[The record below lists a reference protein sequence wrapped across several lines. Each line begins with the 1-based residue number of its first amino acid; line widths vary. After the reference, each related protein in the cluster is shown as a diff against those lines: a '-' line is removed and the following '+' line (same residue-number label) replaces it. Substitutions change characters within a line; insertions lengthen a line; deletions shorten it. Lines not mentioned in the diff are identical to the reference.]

1 MIRPS
6 HEPRFVA
13 GIWLLATL
21 LMSGGLVELGLW
33 RYNQYRYQEEQRFL
47 RAQAYEMRTV
57 LLAELNATLHLA
69 SGLAS
74 YIPAKQGLLDAAE
87 LQPWLRGLFAQGRYI
102 RNIGLAPD
110 NRISYLYPLEGN
122 ESALGLYY
130 PDFSEQWPFIQQI
143 IANKTPRLDGP
154 LNLVQGGKGLIY
166 RVPVYL
172 QDQRYW
178 GLISTVIDYDRLI
191 AYLDALAR
199 QRGLAIVLL
208 PFDAQA
214 ARSVPIDNVRLP
226 VSLAGAQW
234 QLQVSSK
241 SQPIVS
247 LTPARALGWS
257 VGLLITLLTAW
268 MMHLYRRRA
277 SLAQALSRSQQDFMR
292 AFDLAPQGMAM
303 LSSSGHLLEANQALC
318 QLLERSR
325 EELLGATLADFCLPN
340 DRDVLRQHLAE
351 ESVQARLGWWIRL
364 LDAEQNP
371 VDVECSASWPGLS
384 VAGEALC
391 ILHIQ
396 DITERLHLQQL
407 QREFVASVSHELRTP
422 LTSIAGSLGLING
435 GALGEVP
442 QAMQSLLQI
451 AQSNSSRLQ
460 ELINDLLDME
470 KLMAG
475 KMRYDIREQPIWPL
489 LEDAVTHNQPYADQY
504 QVVLEL
510 VGSPIEVNV
519 AFDSQR
525 LAQILANL
533 ISNAVKFSP
542 PGSVVT
548 LKASVDND
556 WLRISVKDRGIG
568 IKDDYKSRIFSRF
581 SQADAGDARQKGG
594 TGLGLAICKEL
605 IEAMSG
611 RIGYESQEQLGST
624 FWFELPIT
632 NQVVRV

>member
-6 HEPRFVA
+6 HTPSVITW
-13 GIWLLATL
+13 IWLLATL
-21 LMSGGLVELGLW
+21 LLMGGLVELGLW
-33 RYNQYRYQEEQRFL
+33 RYNQYRDQEEQRFL
-47 RAQAYEMRTV
+47 RAQGYEMRAV

-74 YIPAKQGLLDAAE
+74 YIPAKQGRLDATE
-87 LQPWLRGLFAQGRYI
+87 LQPWLRGLLTQGRYI

-110 NRISYLYPLEGN
+110 NRIAYLYPLAGN

-130 PDFSEQWPFIQQI
+130 PDLAEQWPQVQQI
-143 IANKTPRLDGP
+143 IANRAPQLDGP
-154 LNLVQGGKGLIY
+154 LNLVQGGRGLVY

-178 GLISTVIDYDRLI
+178 GLISTVIDYDRLM

-199 QRGLAIVLL
+199 RRDLAIALL
-208 PFDAQA
+208 PFDAPPA
-214 ARSVPIDNVRLP
+214 ASAGKVRLP

-234 QLQVSSK
+234 QLQVSST
-241 SQPIVS
+241 SPPRVA
-247 LTPARALGWS
+247 LGLARALGWS
-257 VGLLITLLTAW
+257 MALLITCLAAW
-268 MMHLYRRRA
+268 MMHLHRRRA

-303 LSSSGHLLEANQALC
+303 LNASGYLLEANQALR
-318 QLLERSR
+318 QLLKRSHK
-325 EELLGATLADFCLPN
+325 ELVGAVLADFCLPS
-340 DRDVLRQHLAE
+340 DRELLHQHLAQT
-351 ESVQARLGWWIRL
+351 SGQSRLGWWIRL

-371 VDVECSASWPGLS
+371 VDVECSASWLGQS
-384 VAGEALC
+384 VTGEALC

-396 DITERLHLQQL
+396 DITERLRLQQL
-407 QREFVASVSHELRTP
+407 QREFIASVSHELRTP

-442 QAMQSLLQI
+442 PAMQSLLQI
-451 AQSNSSRLQ
+451 AQANSSRLQ

-475 KMRYDIREQPIWPL
+475 KMRYDIREQPIWTL

-504 QVVLEL
+504 QVRLEL
-510 VGSPIEVNV
+510 VGDPLEVNV

-525 LAQILANL
+525 LAQVLANL

-548 LKASVDND
+548 LKASVDHD
-556 WLRISVKDRGIG
+556 WLRVSVKDRGIG
-568 IKDDYKSRIFSRF
+568 IKDEFKSRIFSRF

-611 RIGYESQEQLGST
+611 RMGYESQEHLGST
-624 FWFELPIT
+624 FWFELPIA
-632 NQVVRV
+632 NQVVKV

>member
-1 MIRPS
+1 MIRPNYKPS
-6 HEPRFVA
+6 VITWIWFV
-13 GIWLLATL
+13 ATL
-21 LMSGGLVELGLW
+21 LLMGGLVELGLW
-33 RYNQYRYQEEQRFL
+33 RYNQYRDQEQQRFL
-47 RAQAYEMRTV
+47 RAQAYEMRAV

-74 YIPAKQGLLDAAE
+74 YIPAKQGRLDATE
-87 LQPWLRGLFAQGRYI
+87 LQPWLRGLFTQGRFV

-110 NRISYLYPLEGN
+110 NRIAYIYPLEGN
-122 ESALGLYY
+122 ESVLGLYY
-130 PDFSEQWPFIQQI
+130 PDLAEQWPLVQQM
-143 IANKTPRLDGP
+143 IANRAPQLDGP

-178 GLISTVIDYDRLI
+178 GLISTVIDYDRLMT
-191 AYLDALAR
+191 YLDALAR
-199 QRGLAIVLL
+199 QRDLTIDLL
-208 PFDAQA
+208 PFDAPPA
-214 ARSVPIDNVRLP
+214 ASTGNVRLP

-234 QLQVSSK
+234 QLQVSST
-241 SQPIVS
+241 SQPRVA
-247 LTPARALGWS
+247 LGLARALGWS
-257 VGLLITLLTAW
+257 MALLITCLAAW
-268 MMHLYRRRA
+268 MMHLHRRRV

-303 LSSSGHLLEANQALC
+303 LNASGYLLEANQALC
-318 QLLERSR
+318 QLLRRSHK
-325 EELLGATLADFCLPN
+325 ELIGAVLADFCLPS
-340 DRDVLRQHLAE
+340 DRELLHQHLAQ
-351 ESVQARLGWWIRL
+351 ESEQSSLGWWIRL

-371 VDVECSASWPGLS
+371 VDVECSASWLGQS
-384 VAGEALC
+384 VTGEALC

-396 DITERLHLQQL
+396 DITERLRLQQL
-407 QREFVASVSHELRTP
+407 QREFIASVSHELRTP

-442 QAMQSLLQI
+442 PAMQSLLHI
-451 AQSNSSRLQ
+451 AQANSSRLQ

-475 KMRYDIREQPIWPL
+475 KMRYDIREHPIWPL

-504 QVVLEL
+504 QVGLEL
-510 VGSPIEVNV
+510 VGNPLEVIV

-525 LAQILANL
+525 LAQVLANL

-548 LKASVDND
+548 LKASVDHD
-556 WLRISVKDRGIG
+556 WLRVSVKDRGIG
-568 IKDDYKSRIFSRF
+568 IKDEFKSRIFSRF

-611 RIGYESQEQLGST
+611 RMGYESQEHLGST
-624 FWFELPIT
+624 FWFELPIAS
-632 NQVVRV
+632 QVVKE

>member
-1 MIRPS
+1 M
-6 HEPRFVA
+6 A
-13 GIWLLATL
+13 GIWLLVIL
-21 LMSGGLVELGLW
+21 LTSGGLVELGLW
-33 RYNQYRYQEEQRFL
+33 RYNQNRYQEEQRFL
-47 RAQAYEMRTV
+47 RAQAYEIRAV

-74 YIPAKQGLLDAAE
+74 YVPAKQGRLDAAE
-87 LQPWLRGLFAQGRYI
+87 LQPWLRGLFTQGRYI

-122 ESALGLYY
+122 ESALGIYY
-130 PDFSEQWPFIQQI
+130 PDLAEQWPHIQKI
-143 IANKTPRLDGP
+143 IANKEPRLDGP

-191 AYLDALAR
+191 ADLDVLAR
-199 QRGLAIVLL
+199 QRDLAIALL
-208 PFDAQA
+208 AFD
-214 ARSVPIDNVRLP
+214 VPVATSATRDNVRLP

-234 QLQVSSK
+234 QLQVSST
-241 SQPIVS
+241 SQPIAS
-247 LTPARALGWS
+247 LTPVRTLGWS
-257 VGLLITLLTAW
+257 LALLITLLTAR
-268 MMHLYRRRA
+268 MMHLHRRRA
-277 SLAQALSRSQQDFMR
+277 SLALALSRSQQDFMQ

-303 LSSSGHLLEANQALC
+303 LNASGQMLEANQALC

-325 EELLGATLADFCLPN
+325 EKLVGTALADFCLPN
-340 DRDVLRQHLAE
+340 DREKLRQHLALE
-351 ESVQARLGWWIRL
+351 CAQARLGWWIRL
-364 LDAEQNP
+364 LDGEQNP
-371 VDVECSASWPGLS
+371 VDVECSASWLGLS
-384 VAGEALC
+384 ETAEALC

-396 DITERLHLQQL
+396 DITERLRLQQM
-407 QREFVASVSHELRTP
+407 QREFIASVSHELRTP

-470 KLMAG
+470 KLAAG
-475 KMRYDIREQPIWPL
+475 KMRYDICEQPIWPL
-489 LEDAVTHNQPYADQY
+489 LEDAVTHNQPYANEY
-504 QVVLEL
+504 QVRLEL
-510 VGSPIEVNV
+510 VGSPIEVHV
-519 AFDSQR
+519 AIDRQR

-533 ISNAVKFSP
+533 ISNAVKFSA

-548 LKASVDND
+548 LKASVDSD

-568 IKDDYKSRIFSRF
+568 IKEEFRSRLFTRF
-581 SQADAGDARQKGG
+581 SQADGGDARQKGG

-611 RIGYESQEQLGST
+611 HIGYESKERMGST
-624 FWFELPIT
+624 FWLELPIA
-632 NQVVRV
+632 NKVVRV

>member
-6 HEPRFVA
+6 HTPSVTSWI
-13 GIWLLATL
+13 GLLATL
-21 LMSGGLVELGLW
+21 LLMGGLVELGLW
-33 RYNQYRYQEEQRFL
+33 RYNQYRDQEEQRFL
-47 RAQAYEMRTV
+47 RAQGYEMRAV

-74 YIPAKQGLLDAAE
+74 YIPTKQGRLDATE

-110 NRISYLYPLEGN
+110 NRIAYLYPLEGN

-130 PDFSEQWPFIQQI
+130 PDFAEQWPRVQHI
-143 IANKTPRLDGP
+143 IANRAPQLDGP
-154 LNLVQGGKGLIY
+154 LNLVQGGRGLVY

-178 GLISTVIDYDRLI
+178 GLISTVIDHDRI
-191 AYLDALAR
+191 MAYLDALAR
-199 QRGLAIVLL
+199 QRDLAIDLL
-208 PFDAQA
+208 PFDAPA
-214 ARSVPIDNVRLP
+214 AASAGNVRLP
-226 VSLAGAQW
+226 VSLAGAKW
-234 QLQVSSK
+234 QLQVSST
-241 SQPIVS
+241 SQPLVA
-247 LTPARALGWS
+247 LTLARALGWS
-257 VGLLITLLTAW
+257 LALLITCLAAW
-268 MMHLYRRRA
+268 MMHLHRRRA
-277 SLAQALSRSQQDFMR
+277 SLAQALNRSQQDFMR

-303 LSSSGHLLEANQALC
+303 LKATGQLLEVNQALC
-318 QLLERSR
+318 QILERSR
-325 EELLGATLADFCLPN
+325 EELVGAVLADFCLPS
-340 DRDVLRQHLAE
+340 DRELLRQHLVQ
-351 ESVQARLGWWIRL
+351 ESGQARRGWWIRL

-371 VDVECSASWPGLS
+371 VDVECSASWLGQS
-384 VAGEALC
+384 VTGEALC

-396 DITERLHLQQL
+396 DITERLRLQQM
-407 QREFVASVSHELRTP
+407 QREFIASVSHELRTP
-422 LTSIAGSLGLING
+422 LTSITGSLGLING

-442 QAMQSLLQI
+442 PAMQSLLQI
-451 AQSNSSRLQ
+451 AQSNSSRLH

-475 KMRYDIREQPIWPL
+475 KMRYDISEQPIWPL
-489 LEDAVTHNQPYADQY
+489 LEDAITHNQPYADQY
-504 QVVLEL
+504 QVALEL
-510 VGSPIEVNV
+510 VGHPVEVNV

-548 LKASVDND
+548 LKASVDHD
-556 WLRISVKDRGIG
+556 WLRVSVRDRGIG
-568 IKDDYKSRIFSRF
+568 IKDEFKSRIFSRF

-611 RIGYESQEQLGST
+611 RIGYESREHLGST
-624 FWFELPIT
+624 FWFELPIVS
-632 NQVVRV
+632 QVVKE

>member
-1 MIRPS
+1 MIRPNYK
-6 HEPRFVA
+6 PTVIIF
-13 GIWLLATL
+13 IWLLATL
-21 LMSGGLVELGLW
+21 LLMGGLVELGLW
-33 RYNQYRYQEEQRFL
+33 RYNQYKDQEVQRFL
-47 RAQAYEMRTV
+47 RAQGYEMRAV

-74 YIPAKQGLLDAAE
+74 YIPAKQGRLDATE
-87 LQPWLRGLFAQGRYI
+87 LQPWLRGLFTQGRYI

-110 NRISYLYPLEGN
+110 NRITYLYPLEGN

-130 PDFSEQWPFIQQI
+130 PDLAEQWPRVQHI
-143 IANKTPRLDGP
+143 IANRAPQLDGP
-154 LNLVQGGKGLIY
+154 LNLVQGGRGLVY

-178 GLISTVIDYDRLI
+178 GLISTVIDYDRI
-191 AYLDALAR
+191 MAYLDALAR
-199 QRGLAIVLL
+199 QRDLAIDLL
-208 PFDAQA
+208 PFDAPA
-214 ARSVPIDNVRLP
+214 AASAGNVRLP
-226 VSLAGAQW
+226 VSLAGAKW
-234 QLQVSSK
+234 LLQVSST
-241 SQPIVS
+241 SQPLVA
-247 LTPARALGWS
+247 LTLARALGWS
-257 VGLLITLLTAW
+257 VALFISLLTTW
-268 MMHLYRRRA
+268 MIHLHRRRA
-277 SLAQALSRSQQDFMR
+277 SLAQALNRSQQDFMR

-303 LSSSGHLLEANQALC
+303 LKATGQLLEVNQALC
-318 QLLERSR
+318 QILERSR
-325 EELLGATLADFCLPN
+325 EELVGAVLADFCLPS
-340 DRDVLRQHLAE
+340 DRELLRQHLVQ
-351 ESVQARLGWWIRL
+351 ESGQARRGWWIRL

-371 VDVECSASWPGLS
+371 VDVECSASWLGQS
-384 VAGEALC
+384 VTGEALC

-396 DITERLHLQQL
+396 DITERLRLQQM
-407 QREFVASVSHELRTP
+407 QREFIASVSHELRTP

-442 QAMQSLLQI
+442 QSMQALLQI
-451 AQSNSSRLQ
+451 AQSNSSRLH

-489 LEDAVTHNQPYADQY
+489 LEDAITHNQPYADQY
-504 QVVLEL
+504 QVALEL
-510 VGSPIEVNV
+510 VGHPVEVNA

-525 LAQILANL
+525 LSQVLANL

-548 LKASVDND
+548 LKASVDQD
-556 WLRISVKDRGIG
+556 WLRVSVRDRGIG
-568 IKDDYKSRIFSRF
+568 IKDEFKSRIFSRF

-611 RIGYESQEQLGST
+611 RIGYESQEHLGST
-624 FWFELPIT
+624 FWFELPIAS
-632 NQVVRV
+632 QVVKE